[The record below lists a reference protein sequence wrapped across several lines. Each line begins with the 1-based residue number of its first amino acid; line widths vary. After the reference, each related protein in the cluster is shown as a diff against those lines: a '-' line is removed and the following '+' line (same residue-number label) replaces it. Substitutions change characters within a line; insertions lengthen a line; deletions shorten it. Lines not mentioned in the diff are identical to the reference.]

1 MTVYL
6 PVDCANRT
14 VLTTPAQFHVIDHLN
29 GAEPMLEARPQ
40 EEGTF
45 AQLAVRGTGTHIVR
59 MVRTGQKC

>member
-1 MTVYL
+1 MTVYF
-6 PVDCANRT
+6 PAECANPT
-14 VLTTPAQFHVIDHLN
+14 VLRTPVQLHVIDHLN